1 MLRIYDL
8 RPIHLKEK
16 EKTNNEI
23 SRILS
28 AAVINAGF
36 CSSLLKT
43 PATAIDSG
51 YYGEFFNV
59 NAQDKAKIKA
69 IHASNLVDFATQ
81 ITQI

>member
-1 MLRIYDL
+1 MLRIFNL
-8 RPIHLKEK
+8 QPVHLKIHEK
-16 EKTNNEI
+16 DLEL

-28 AAVINAGF
+28 AAVINQGF

-43 PATAIDSG
+43 PSLAIESG

-59 NAQDKAKIKA
+59 NAQEKAKIEA

>member
-1 MLRIYDL
+1 MLRIYNL
-8 RPIHLKEK
+8 QPTHLKVQK
-16 EKTNNEI
+16 KGNREI

-28 AAVINAGF
+28 AAVINEGF

-43 PATAIDSG
+43 PSIAIDSG

-59 NAQDKAKIKA
+59 NAQEKAKIEA